1 MYKLLEVLTSEWNSY
16 NEEKHHTVTFLNA
29 DNNIHIYKEDDILLG
44 VVIFLDRRVVID
56 LEKCEDEQFRKI
68 VSYFLTKVIS
78 SCLIGT
84 PILVA
89 NTCNFY

>member
-1 MYKLLEVLTSEWNSY
+1 MCNLIKVLTSEWTIY
-16 NEEKHHTVTFLNA
+16 NEEKHHTVTFLKVN
-29 DNNIHIYKEDDILLG
+29 DDIHIYKEGDILLG
-44 VVIFLDRRVVID
+44 VVKCIDRRVVID